1 MSDEKNIE
9 ELTPEEL
16 AVEVDNVQEQIA
28 KFESTPSFIKYLN
41 AKVFQDTCAAKLRS
55 YALEF
60 GDFRSKYFN
69 FQKVNKETTD
79 WKAICRHLVET
90 KAVTSK
96 AMNDAIEAFT
106 ESKPYGKM
114 TKVKD
119 KDLSLKLA

>member
-1 MSDEKNIE
+1 MPNEKNID

-16 AVEVDNVQEQIA
+16 ALEVDNVQEQISQ
-28 KFESTPSFIKYLN
+28 FEGTKPFQRYLA

-60 GDFRSKYFN
+60 GDFRSRYFN